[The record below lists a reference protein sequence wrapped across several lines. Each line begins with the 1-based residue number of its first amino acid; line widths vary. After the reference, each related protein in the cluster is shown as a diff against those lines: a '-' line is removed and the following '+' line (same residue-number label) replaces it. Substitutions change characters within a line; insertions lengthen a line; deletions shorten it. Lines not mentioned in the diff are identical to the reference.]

1 VNLTPVN
8 SNKHADM
15 LGMTRP
21 LTADEVDYM
30 QASVERIYTKFTEL
44 VAEGREMTVADVDAI
59 AQGRV
64 WAGSDA
70 LKIGLVDEIGTI
82 EDAIRYA
89 ALSIEGVESLND
101 VQVAEYPKPQTA
113 LEAIMESLMGGE
125 NIFAELPFERGKVYA
140 RIPYDITIE

>member
-1 VNLTPVN
+1 
-8 SNKHADM
+8 M

-21 LTADEVDYM
+21 LTAAEVDYM

-125 NIFAELPFERGKVYA
+125 NIFTELPFERGKVYA

>member
-1 VNLTPVN
+1 
-8 SNKHADM
+8 
-15 LGMTRP
+15 
-21 LTADEVDYM
+21 
-30 QASVERIYTKFTEL
+30 VERIYTKFTEL